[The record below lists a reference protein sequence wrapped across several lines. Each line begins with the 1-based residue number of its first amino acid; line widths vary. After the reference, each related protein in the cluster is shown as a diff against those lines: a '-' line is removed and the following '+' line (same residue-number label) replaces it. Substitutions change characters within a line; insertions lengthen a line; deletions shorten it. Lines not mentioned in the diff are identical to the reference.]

1 MAYLVPKRKSAIP
14 QREPLDSS
22 QVQDQAG
29 GFVYALDPWKSLQR
43 FLILGCE
50 GATYYAS
57 QETQV
62 KANTANLDRCIAED
76 PDRVVETILENV
88 RDRRAP
94 KQDPLLYALARVAV
108 KGTEA
113 GRRAAYKAFPG
124 VAKIGTHLFHL
135 VAMLKAERGMGT
147 GLRKAIAR
155 WYEAHSDKDLVFDV
169 MKYQSR
175 DGWSHRDVLRL
186 AHPKVAGRRNDI
198 LNWVVKGWP
207 SVGEEVHPD
216 EVLARVWAF
225 ERMKRA
231 TDPKEAVELIR
242 KYDLPRECVK
252 TEFLNDPEVWAAL
265 LERMPMTAMIRNLGK
280 MTEVG
285 LLKPLSAATAKV
297 VQGLGNDEWVRKA
310 HVHPIQLLAALLT
323 YGQGH
328 GFRGKNTWVKVDS
341 IVSALDGAF
350 LRSFDFLEPT
360 GKRFYIG
367 VDVSPSMHSG
377 VIAGV
382 PGLTPAAGAACLAL
396 AIAKAEKPN
405 YVIRGFSSG
414 DVRRSAMRMYWG
426 GGSAEMIPLG
436 INDGC
441 QFSQALQATQNRPW
455 GGTDCALPMLNA
467 MQEKLEVDCFIVIT
481 DNETHSGSVHPM
493 EALRQYRAKTGIDA
507 KLVVVGMTS
516 TGFTI
521 ADARDPGCLDVVG
534 FDTVAP
540 RLIADFA
547 CGRV

>member
-1 MAYLVPKRKSAIP
+1 MAYLVPKRKSTIP

-22 QVQDQAG
+22 QVQNQAG
-29 GFVYALDPWKSLQR
+29 GFVYALDPWKALQR
-43 FLILGCE
+43 FLILGAE
-50 GATYYAS
+50 GSTYYCS

-88 RDRRAP
+88 KDRRAP

-135 VAMLKAERGMGT
+135 MAMLKSERGMGT

-155 WYEAHSDKDLVFDV
+155 WYEAHSDKDLVYDV

-252 TEFLNDPEVWAAL
+252 TEFLNDTEVWAAL

-297 VQGLGNDEWVRKA
+297 VQGLGNDEWIRKA

-367 VDVSPSMHSG
+367 VDVSPSMYSG

-405 YVIRGFSSG
+405 YVIRGFSSSRVVNRYG
-414 DVRRSAMRMYWG
+414 WPASDSM
-426 GGSAEMIPLG
+426 MIPLG

-441 QFSQALQATQNRPW
+441 QFSQAFQATQNRPW
-455 GGTDCALPMLNA
+455 GGTDCARPMLNA
-467 MQEKLEVDCFIVIT
+467 MEEGLQVDCFIVIT

-493 EALRQYRAKTGIDA
+493 EALRQYRKQTGTDA
-507 KLVVVGMTS
+507 KLVVIGMTS